1 MERKRKASAF
11 QAGPSVCYRPRA
23 NSSLYHPL
31 LSCYHSRYRCLPLPG
46 PVEVPHSSHSKSELR
61 SWMFAPTLEQLEQKT
76 RLLPPPV
83 GLLHL
88 EVAVCRLGLQSSKEL
103 GRKVCSKE
111 RENEIRIEKNK
122 RKAEKEKQKKKKD
135 VSKQEA

>member
-1 MERKRKASAF
+1 
-11 QAGPSVCYRPRA
+11 
-23 NSSLYHPL
+23 
-31 LSCYHSRYRCLPLPG
+31 
-46 PVEVPHSSHSKSELR
+46 
-61 SWMFAPTLEQLEQKT
+61 MFAPTLEQLEQKT

-111 RENEIRIEKNK
+111 RENEITKEKI
-122 RKAEKEKQKKKKD
+122 KEKQKKRKD